1 MRISPLHIANVV
13 GVFAALPVYAEAP
26 ARGHSEDAVAI
37 NVALRVSRDA
47 DAVRRIIADHAAK
60 HRIDAPGWT
69 CGEDRHGKV
78 LLALRAEAQLS
89 ASAGSALPIK
99 RAKECD
105 TCAACADCPKRRPN
119 QARCV
124 DCRAQPAA

>member
-1 MRISPLHIANVV
+1 MRISPFHIAYVV
-13 GVFAALPVYAEAP
+13 GAFAALPVYAEAP

-37 NVALRVSRDA
+37 NVALRVSRDE
-47 DAVRRIIADHAAK
+47 DAVRQIIADHATE
-60 HRIDAPGWT
+60 HRIDAPGWP
-69 CGEDRHGKV
+69 CSEDRNGKV
-78 LLALRAEAQLS
+78 LFALRAEAQMI

-99 RAKECD
+99 QAKDCD
-105 TCAACADCPKRRPN
+105 TCIDCPEKRAS